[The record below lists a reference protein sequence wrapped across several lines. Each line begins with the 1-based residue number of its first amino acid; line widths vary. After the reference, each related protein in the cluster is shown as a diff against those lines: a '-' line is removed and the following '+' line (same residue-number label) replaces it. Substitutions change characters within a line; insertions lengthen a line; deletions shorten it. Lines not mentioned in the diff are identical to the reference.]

1 MGSSFVEYRGRGFW
15 SRDDYLEDV
24 LALLAHAVG
33 DSPSEAWWSDLRDH
47 WRLQSSGYFNGW
59 IHPKLDEYLIN
70 DERRTEVLS
79 LLEKVASRPGLTEEA
94 EQTLKL
100 LKALLMG
107 ELSTD
112 ASSSLDYMVT
122 GKHSI

>member
-79 LLEKVASRPGLTEEA
+79 LTEEA